1 MGLHAEEGLFQMS
14 RFVENALKDA
24 HNLLQL
30 LDAVVQLAKDE
41 DVGVEG
47 GGCKYFVT
55 DVF

>member
-24 HNLLQL
+24 HDFLQL